1 MTPGGSRAGT
11 VVAMTV
17 ERAGRPPGARIRPG
31 AADVLLAALLACF
44 CALNPAGAPGPGG
57 SAAGAVFLAVT
68 AACCAAI
75 ALRRPHP
82 AASVGVIGA
91 ALSLHLAVMEDLS
104 ILAIASCLVAA
115 ETTQSRMRRP
125 WGPALLALVYAGTA
139 LAAYR
144 VSGFMNPETA
154 GGRVIP
160 LVAGWALVSVAAL
173 VGAARRRARERVER
187 ALERA
192 AILQAQQDVER
203 RLAVATERARIARD
217 VHDLLGH
224 CLSVI
229 SMQAAGARAV
239 LAADPGAAD
248 AALEVIGET
257 SRRAVDEVRALV
269 DVLRADDEAAA
280 PGAPPAS
287 ADRGAPAPASPGVFA
302 DPSGASADPSD
313 GSTAGPAAPGSDG
326 PRSGALGGPGPAP
339 APGAVA
345 PPGLEDV
352 AGLLARAR
360 RAGLPVS
367 LSLLQTADVAPQVGE
382 AVYRGVQ
389 EALTN
394 VMRHAAGA
402 PTTVTMT
409 VGDRLD
415 VVVDNEAPASAVAGA
430 GADRARRTG
439 AGLASMAERVAGVGG
454 SLEAGPGPA
463 GGWRV
468 RIAVPAPAERGIS
481 AGPDAPAGPD
491 ADAGRSAATEW
502 DTERGAA

>member
-1 MTPGGSRAGT
+1 
-11 VVAMTV
+11 MTV

-44 CALNPAGAPGPGG
+44 CAFNPAGAPDPGG
-57 SAAGAVFLAVT
+57 SAAVRAVFLAVT
-68 AACCAAI
+68 AACCTAI
-75 ALRRPHP
+75 ALRRLHP

-104 ILAIASCLVAA
+104 LLAIASCLVAA

-125 WGPALLALVYAGTA
+125 WGPALLALVYAGTV

-154 GGRVIP
+154 GAYVIP

-248 AALEVIGET
+248 AALGVIGET

-269 DVLRADDEAAA
+269 DVLRADDEAAD
-280 PGAPPAS
+280 PGAAPPAS
-287 ADRGAPAPASPGVFA
+287 AGHGAPAPASPGVFA
-302 DPSGASADPSD
+302 DLWD
-313 GSTAGPAAPGSDG
+313 GSTAGPAAAASDG
-326 PRSGALGGPGPAP
+326 PSGGAPGGPGPAP
-339 APGAVA
+339 ASGAVA

-415 VVVDNEAPASAVAGA
+415 VVVDNEAPARAGA
-430 GADRARRTG
+430 GADGARRTG

-468 RIAVPAPAERGIS
+468 RIAVPAPAAGAA
-481 AGPDAPAGPD
+481 AGPEPGAGPGTPAGPG

>member
-1 MTPGGSRAGT
+1 MTPRGPRAGT

-44 CALNPAGAPGPGG
+44 CAFNPAGAPDPGG
-57 SAAGAVFLAVT
+57 SAAVRAVFLAVT
-68 AACCAAI
+68 AACCTAI
-75 ALRRPHP
+75 ALRRLHP

-104 ILAIASCLVAA
+104 LLAIASCLVAA

-125 WGPALLALVYAGTA
+125 WGPALLALVYAGTV

-154 GGRVIP
+154 GAYVIP

-203 RLAVATERARIARD
+203 WLAVATERARIARD

-248 AALEVIGET
+248 AALGVIGET

-269 DVLRADDEAAA
+269 DVLRADDEAAD
-280 PGAPPAS
+280 PGAAPPAS

-302 DPSGASADPSD
+302 DPPGASADPSD
-313 GSTAGPAAPGSDG
+313 GSTAGPAAPGFDG
-326 PRSGALGGPGPAP
+326 PSNGPSGGAPGGPGPAP
-339 APGAVA
+339 ASGAVA

-367 LSLLQTADVAPQVGE
+367 LSLLQTADVAPEVGE

-402 PTTVTMT
+402 PATVTMT

-415 VVVDNEAPASAVAGA
+415 VVVDNEAPARASAGA
-430 GADRARRTG
+430 GADGARRTG

-454 SLEAGPGPA
+454 FLEAGPGPA

-468 RIAVPAPAERGIS
+468 RIAVPAPAAGAAAERGIS
-481 AGPDAPAGPD
+481 AGPG
-491 ADAGRSAATEW
+491 AAA
-502 DTERGAA
+502 ERGAA